1 MDTMDQLKERIRYFN
16 REILNPFTLS
26 FAGRPHSPYV
36 IVQHVGRK
44 SGREYH
50 TPVVAMSTDEGFV
63 IPLPYGDHVDWCRN
77 LLAAEG
83 GLIASQ
89 GHAYRIC
96 DPQVIGT
103 SEGLAAFP
111 MWMQVLLERA
121 ETEKFLCVKCCED
134 TPEEQAV
141 YRHIIADY
149 PADRAIKV
157 VIIAVL
163 LMITVARLLR
173 RLRGQGS

>member
-1 MDTMDQLKERIRYFN
+1 MDMMDQLKERIRYFN

-26 FAGRPHSPYV
+26 FAGRPYSPYA

-50 TPVVAMSTDEGFV
+50 TPVVAMATAEGFV

-77 LLAAEG
+77 LLAAEEG
-83 GLIASQ
+83 VIASQ
-89 GHAYRIC
+89 GHAYRVC
-96 DPQVIGT
+96 EPEVIGT

-111 MWMQVLLERA
+111 TWMQALLEWA
-121 ETEKFLCVKCCED
+121 ETEKFLWVKQCSD
-134 TPEEQAV
+134 TPEDQAV
-141 YRHIIADY
+141 YQHIIADY

-157 VIIAVL
+157 AIIAVL
-163 LMITVARLLR
+163 LVIALARLMR
-173 RLRGQGS
+173 RLKRRG

>member
-1 MDTMDQLKERIRYFN
+1 MDTMDRLKERIRYFN

-26 FAGRPHSPYV
+26 FAGRPYSPYA

-89 GHAYRIC
+89 GHAYHVC
-96 DPQVIGT
+96 EPEVIGT
-103 SEGLAAFP
+103 GEGLAAFP
-111 MWMQVLLERA
+111 AWMQTLLEWA
-121 ETEKFLCVKCCED
+121 ETEKFLWVKRCSDMPED
-134 TPEEQAV
+134 QAV
-141 YRHIIADY
+141 YLHIIADY

-157 VIIAVL
+157 AIIAVL
-163 LMITVARLLR
+163 LVIAVARLMR
-173 RLRGQGS
+173 RLKRRG

>member
-26 FAGRPHSPYV
+26 FAGRPYSPYA

-89 GHAYRIC
+89 GHAYRVC
-96 DPQVIGT
+96 EPEVIGT

-111 MWMQVLLERA
+111 AWMQVLLERA
-121 ETEKFLCVKCCED
+121 ETEKFLCVKRCSD
-134 TPEEQAV
+134 TPEAQAV
-141 YRHIIADY
+141 YQHMIADY
-149 PADRAIKV
+149 PIERAIKV
-157 VIIAVL
+157 AVVAVL
-163 LMITVARLLR
+163 LVVMVSRLMR
-173 RLRGQGS
+173 RLKRRG